1 MKPILLASAL
11 TWIVAVPPAVA
22 GAVDEV
28 TERAVPNSSTMV
40 QQPAQPSGATI
51 PSLTVDQRLA
61 AMQQQI
67 QALQMQVSA
76 LQAIVNI
83 TPSAVTI
90 HSNGSLVIQ
99 AAKGVSIGA
108 GQTVSIQGTGGVFV
122 EGKGPLE
129 LKAPLI
135 KLNGGTKPLATVGSA
150 VSNGTIVTGSGTILG
165 N

>member
-1 MKPILLASAL
+1 MKYFSGLLGLILTITTSSWSLAGD
-11 TWIVAVPPAVA
+11 V
-22 GAVDEV
+22 V
-28 TERAVPNSSTMV
+28 TERAVPGTGLSQPTVQVPTTPIPTM
-40 QQPAQPSGATI
+40 
-51 PSLTVDQRLA
+51 TVDQRFA

-76 LQAIVNI
+76 LQAVVNI

-90 HSNGSLVIQ
+90 HSNGSLIIQ

-135 KLNGGTKPLATVGSA
+135 KMNGGTKPLATVGSA

>member
-1 MKPILLASAL
+1 MRQMMCVTILPILFAIASS
-11 TWIVAVPPAVA
+11 A
-22 GAVDEV
+22 GAADEV

-40 QQPAQPSGATI
+40 QQPAQPSGTTI
-51 PSLTVDQRLA
+51 PTLTVDQQLA

-76 LQAIVNI
+76 LQAVVNI

-108 GQTVSIQGTGGVFV
+108 GQNVAIQGNGGVLV
-122 EGKGPLE
+122 EGKGPLD
-129 LKAPLI
+129 LKGYFI
-135 KLNGGTKPLATVGSA
+135 KLNGGGTPLATVGSA
-150 VSNGTIVTGSGTILG
+150 VGNGKVLTGSGTILG

>member
-1 MKPILLASAL
+1 MRQMMCATILPILFA
-11 TWIVAVPPAVA
+11 IVSSA
-22 GAVDEV
+22 GAADEV

-40 QQPAQPSGATI
+40 QQPAQPSGTTI
-51 PSLTVDQRLA
+51 PILTVDQRLA
-61 AMQQQI
+61 AMQQQM

-76 LQAIVNI
+76 LQSIVNI

-108 GQTVSIQGTGGVFV
+108 GQNVAIQGNGGVLV
-122 EGKGPLE
+122 EGKGPLD

-135 KLNGGTKPLATVGSA
+135 KMNGGTKPLATVGSA
-150 VSNGTIVTGSGTILG
+150 VGMGKVLTGSGTILG